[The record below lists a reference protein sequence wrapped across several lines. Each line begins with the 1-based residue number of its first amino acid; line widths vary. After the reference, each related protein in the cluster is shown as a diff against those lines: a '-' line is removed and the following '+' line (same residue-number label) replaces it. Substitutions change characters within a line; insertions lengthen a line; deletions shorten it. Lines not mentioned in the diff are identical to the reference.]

1 MALTSASGASPASAA
16 TAPRWLDVYI
26 KALARAVSQCGDLL
40 AATALALI
48 LQGRGEG
55 GLAVAGILLAAAV
68 PVTVAGPFAG
78 RIADRVDSRTLL
90 VTAGLAQAGLCVVLA
105 FASQPVV
112 LIGLVAVLSCG
123 VAITSPTLAALTPLM
138 VGREN
143 LARASAISQTASTIG
158 MLTAPALGG
167 ILVGAFGSRLPLLI
181 DAATYLAIPAAG
193 LLIRTRRGGR
203 FRAQAA
209 TQAAASGGRQPV
221 FRLRSDALLWPM
233 FIMVGAVIA
242 AIGAVD
248 VVDVFFVRDTLHSS
262 SAGYGLIGAV
272 WLGGMVI
279 GALAWSRQRTSDL
292 GTARAMVVACAAT
305 SVVMGA
311 AGLVP
316 DIGWLVPAWLLGG
329 ALNGAE
335 NVQIGVMLG
344 SRVRPEV
351 RGHAS
356 AMVNSIAGGANAFG
370 FLLGGAL
377 LTIASP
383 RTLIVACGLAGLA
396 VVGIFSPPLV
406 RAIRREQHAMAAEP
420 AAPAGRGVSG
430 ACPGAPTC

>member
-1 MALTSASGASPASAA
+1 MAFTSAGGAAPASAA
-16 TAPRWLDVYI
+16 TAPRWQDVYI

-55 GLAVAGILLAAAV
+55 GLAVAGILLAAAL

-90 VTAGLAQAGLCVVLA
+90 VTTGLIQAGLCVALA
-105 FASQPVV
+105 FARQPVV

-123 VAITSPTLAALTPLM
+123 LAVTSPTLAALTPLM

-158 MLTAPALGG
+158 MLTAPALAGV
-167 ILVGAFGSRLPLLI
+167 LVGAFGSRLPLLL
-181 DAATYLAIPAAG
+181 DAATYLAIPVAG
-193 LLIRTRRGGR
+193 LPIRTRRGGR

-209 TQAAASGGRQPV
+209 TQEGAPGSRQPV
-221 FRLRSDALLWPM
+221 FRMRSDGLLWPM
-233 FIMVGAVIA
+233 FTMVGAVIA

-262 SAGYGLIGAV
+262 PAGYGLIGAV

-279 GALAWSRQRTSDL
+279 GALAWSRQRKSDL
-292 GTARAMVVACAAT
+292 GTARAMLVACTAT
-305 SVVMGA
+305 SVVIGL
-311 AGLVP
+311 AGLAP
-316 DIGWLVPAWLLGG
+316 DIGWLGPAWLLGG

-351 RGHAS
+351 RGQAS
-356 AMVNSIAGGANAFG
+356 ATFNSIAGGANGFG

-383 RTLIVACGLAGLA
+383 RTIIVACGLAGLA
-396 VVGIFSPPLV
+396 VVGIFSPSLV
-406 RAIRREQHAMAAEP
+406 RAIRREQQAMAAQP
-420 AAPAGRGVSG
+420 AAPVAQD
-430 ACPGAPTC
+430 AKI

>member
-1 MALTSASGASPASAA
+1 M
-16 TAPRWLDVYI
+16 
-26 KALARAVSQCGDLL
+26 L

-55 GLAVAGILLAAAV
+55 GLAVAGILLAAAL
-68 PVTVAGPFAG
+68 PVTAAGPFAG
-78 RIADRVDSRTLL
+78 RIADRLDSRTLL
-90 VTAGLAQAGLCVVLA
+90 VTTGLAQAGLCVALA
-105 FASQPVV
+105 FVSQPAV

-123 VAITSPTLAALTPLM
+123 LAITSPTLAALTPLM

-143 LARASAISQTASTIG
+143 LAKASAINQTASTIG
-158 MLTAPALGG
+158 MLAAPALGG

-203 FRAQAA
+203 FRAQPA
-209 TQAAASGGRQPV
+209 TQGGAPGGRQPV
-221 FRLRSDALLWPM
+221 FRMRSDALLWPL
-233 FIMVGAVIA
+233 FTMVGAVIA

-248 VVDVFFVRDTLHSS
+248 VVDVFFVRDTLRSS
-262 SAGYGLIGAV
+262 PAGYGLIGAV
-272 WLGGMVI
+272 WLAGILI
-279 GALAWSRQRTSDL
+279 GAVVWSRQRASDL
-292 GTARAMVVACAAT
+292 GTARAMLVACTAT
-305 SVVMGA
+305 SVVIGV

-316 DIGWLVPAWLLGG
+316 DIGWLVPVWLLGG

-344 SRVRPEV
+344 GRVQPEV

-370 FLLGGAL
+370 YLLGGAL
-377 LTIASP
+377 LAIASP
-383 RTLIVACGLAGLA
+383 RTLIVASGLAGLA
-396 VVGIFSPPLV
+396 VVGAFSPPLV
-406 RAIRREQHAMAAEP
+406 RAIRREQHAMPAGP
-420 AAPAGRGVSG
+420 AAPPRD
-430 ACPGAPTC
+430 APSELPA

>member
-1 MALTSASGASPASAA
+1 MNFASAGGASSASAA
-16 TAPRWLDVYI
+16 TAPRWQDVYI
-26 KALARAVSQCGDLL
+26 KALARAVSQCGDML

-90 VTAGLAQAGLCVVLA
+90 VTTGLAQAALCVALA
-105 FASQPVV
+105 FARQPVV

-123 VAITSPTLAALTPLM
+123 LAITSPTLAALTPLM

-143 LARASAISQTASTIG
+143 LAKASAINQTASTIG
-158 MLTAPALGG
+158 MLTAPALAGV
-167 ILVGAFGSRLPLLI
+167 LVGAFGSRLPLLI
-181 DAATYLAIPAAG
+181 DAATYLSIPVAG

-209 TQAAASGGRQPV
+209 TQAAAPGGRQPV
-221 FRLRSDALLWPM
+221 FRMRSDALLWPM
-233 FIMVGAVIA
+233 FIMVGAVIG

-248 VVDVFFVRDTLHSS
+248 VVDVFFVRATLHSS
-262 SAGYGLIGAV
+262 PAGYGLIGAV

-279 GALAWSRQRTSDL
+279 GALVWSRQRQSDL
-292 GTARAMVVACAAT
+292 GTARAMLVACTAT
-305 SVVMGA
+305 SLVIGA

-316 DIGWLVPAWLLGG
+316 DIGWLGPAWLLGG

-335 NVQIGVMLG
+335 NVQIGVLLG
-344 SRVRPEV
+344 RRVQPEV

-356 AMVNSIAGGANAFG
+356 AIFNSIAGGANAFG

-383 RTLIVACGLAGLA
+383 RTLIIACGLAGLA

-406 RAIRREQHAMAAEP
+406 RAIRREQAMTAEP
-420 AAPAGRGVSG
+420 TAPVARNT
-430 ACPGAPTC
+430 PGQLPA